1 MTSVTLAA
9 SSTQTASGTGS
20 SVDLTSPYSAV
31 WVRLQVTAVSGSSP
45 TLQLIVEHSSD
56 NSFFRTHT
64 TQTAINTTGVT
75 EFAAAGLDRYIRVRW
90 VVGGSTP
97 SFTFSV
103 SGTSEIV
110 YCTPTDLVTFVAPSA
125 AWGTIT
131 ATEKADAILSATAM
145 VNSYLQARYDL
156 PVSAWGRDIRRAAAI
171 LAGYDLLLTRSLFR
185 DDTQRANLQLQ
196 YEQVIKWLEAVRDG
210 QATPDGLV
218 DNTPTVTNGSSIL
231 YTRTK
236 RGWGTR

>member
-1 MTSVTLAA
+1 MASVTLAA
-9 SSTQTASGTGS
+9 SSTQTTSGTGS
-20 SVDLTSPYSAV
+20 SVDLTAPYSAL

-64 TQTAINTTGVT
+64 TQTAVSTTGVT
-75 EFAAAGLDRYIRVRW
+75 EFAVAGLDRYVRVRW

-103 SGTSEIV
+103 SGGSEIV

-131 ATEKADAILSATAM
+131 ATEKADAILSATSL

-156 PVSAWGRDIRRAAAI
+156 PLSAWGRDIRRATAI
-171 LAGYDLLLTRSLFR
+171 LAGYDLLLTRGLFR
-185 DDTQRANLQLQ
+185 DESQKQNLQLQ

-210 QATPDGLV
+210 RTTPDGLV
-218 DNTPTVTNGSSIL
+218 DSTPTVTEGTSIV
-231 YTRTK
+231 YTRAK
-236 RGWGTR
+236 RGWGT